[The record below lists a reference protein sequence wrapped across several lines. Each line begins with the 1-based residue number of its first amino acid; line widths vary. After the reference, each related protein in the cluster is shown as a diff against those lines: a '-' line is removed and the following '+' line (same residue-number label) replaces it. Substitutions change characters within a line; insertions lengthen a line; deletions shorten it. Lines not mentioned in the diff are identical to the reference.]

1 MRARVGP
8 VARVGQA
15 GKVARYVLLARV
27 RSLAM
32 AGPGARSNQNPWSR
46 SGRFYVIRWKFEN
59 TQPIIKIAP
68 RVSYRYDNLV
78 VTYLRPLEFKLTD
91 VMGNL

>member
-1 MRARVGP
+1 MVSRVG
-8 VARVGQA
+8 RVE
-15 GKVARYVLLARV
+15 LLARV
-27 RSLAM
+27 VPAERVGLLAM
-32 AGPGARSNQNPWSR
+32 LGPGARSIQDPWSR

-59 TQPIIKIAP
+59 TQRAIKKAP
-68 RVSYRYDNLV
+68 RVSCRYDNLV

>member
-1 MRARVGP
+1 VG
-8 VARVGQA
+8 
-15 GKVARYVLLARV
+15 LLARMV
-27 RSLAM
+27 PAGRVGLTAMVELLAM
-32 AGPGARSNQNPWSR
+32 VEPGARWVQDPWSR

-59 TQPIIKIAP
+59 TQRAIKKAP
-68 RVSYRYDNLV
+68 RVSCRYDNLV

>member
-1 MRARVGP
+1 MVLSRVQP
-8 VARVGQA
+8 AARVGQTARHGHLALDGA
-15 GKVARYVLLARV
+15 GARYV
-27 RSLAM
+27 
-32 AGPGARSNQNPWSR
+32 QDPWSR

-59 TQPIIKIAP
+59 TQPTIKKAP
-68 RVSYRYDNLV
+68 RVSCRYNNLV

>member
-1 MRARVGP
+1 MARVGP

-32 AGPGARSNQNPWSR
+32 AGPDARSNQNPWSR
-46 SGRFYVIRWKFEN
+46 SGQFYVIRWKFEN
-59 TQPIIKIAP
+59 TQPTIKKAP
-68 RVSYRYDNLV
+68 RVSCRYDNLV